1 MAQPG
6 MVGETGQG
14 FGWLRLEAWGSKLMM
29 ETRMAWPPLEVPR
42 RAPLDVLG
50 KGFGPECWKAGSGG
64 TMIQR
69 ARVD

>member
-6 MVGETGQG
+6 MVGVTGQG
-14 FGWLRLEAWGSKLMM
+14 FGGQRLEAWGSKLMM

-50 KGFGPECWKAGSGG
+50 KGCGLECWEAGSGG
-64 TMIQR
+64 AMIQR
-69 ARVD
+69 DRVD